1 VAVGSVTGTLLSAD
15 DPRIAYAIKY
25 AWEPTEPWNFG
36 PYPRSAWLKHV
47 ENVLRELHPTA
58 NSDSLTL
65 TARTLAPFPLQK
77 PGVP

>member
-1 VAVGSVTGTLLSAD
+1 LVVAVTGTLLSAD
-15 DPRIAYAIKY
+15 DPRIAALI
-25 AWEPTEPWNFG
+25 AEWPTYG
-36 PYPRSAWLKHV
+36 ATRHLQTPRSHWLKAV
-47 ENVLRELHPTA
+47 EDVLRELHPTA